1 MLCISLESRKS
12 LVFLNYQIS
21 GRLHSFLPHCSC
33 CIRVV
38 FAISSENDYT
48 LTCKVSVCAFGG
60 AGGRDEGKG
69 VNSDVMKL

>member
-21 GRLHSFLPHCSC
+21 VRLHSFLPRCSC
-33 CIRVV
+33 CIGVV

-48 LTCKVSVCAFGG
+48 LTYKVSVCAFVCVGG
-60 AGGRDEGKG
+60 GVWKGK
-69 VNSDVMKL
+69 VLIQML